1 MHNIN
6 EIKRRLQKLKLLLKR
21 QYGVREIGLFGSYVR
36 GDQEKLS
43 DIDIV
48 VEYYKVP
55 SLLKFLEL
63 ENYLT
68 DTLGIKVDLVRKEAI
83 RTELKKAILAE
94 VVLI

>member
-1 MHNIN
+1 MQNIN
-6 EIKRRLQKLKLLLKR
+6 GIKKRLQKLKPLLKR

-36 GDQEKLS
+36 GDQKKLS

-68 DTLGIKVDLVRKEAI
+68 DALGIKVDLVRKEAI
-83 RTELKKAILAE
+83 RAELKKAILAE
-94 VVLI
+94 VVHI